1 MNKINYLKSCRKK
14 AGLSQSDISHI
25 IGKPS
30 LSAISK
36 IEDGLKIPDLKTSF
50 YLSMLYQKPVC
61 ELFEKLHEDCTF
73 ELLRRVDL
81 LLGEYSKST
90 DEKGRLKVSFLEQVI
105 GNIKNT
111 TK

>member
-25 IGKPS
+25 IYKPS
-30 LSAISK
+30 LSAISR

-90 DEKGRLKVSFLEQVI
+90 DEKDRIKMSFLEQAI
-105 GNIKNT
+105 GNIKKA

>member
-14 AGLSQSDISHI
+14 AGLSQSDISYI

-30 LSAISK
+30 LSIISK
-36 IEDGLKIPDLKTSF
+36 MEDGLKIADVETSF
-50 YLSMLYQKPVC
+50 YLSMLYQKPIC

-90 DEKGRLKVSFLEQVI
+90 DEKDRIKVNFLEHVI

>member
-1 MNKINYLKSCRKK
+1 
-14 AGLSQSDISHI
+14 
-25 IGKPS
+25 
-30 LSAISK
+30 
-36 IEDGLKIPDLKTSF
+36 
-50 YLSMLYQKPVC
+50 MLYQKPVC

-90 DEKGRLKVSFLEQVI
+90 DEKDRIKMSFLEQAI
-105 GNIKNT
+105 GNIKKA